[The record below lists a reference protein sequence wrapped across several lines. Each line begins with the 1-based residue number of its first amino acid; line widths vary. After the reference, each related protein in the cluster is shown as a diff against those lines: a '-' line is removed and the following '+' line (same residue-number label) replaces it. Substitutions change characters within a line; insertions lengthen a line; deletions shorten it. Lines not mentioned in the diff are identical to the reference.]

1 MKSPELIPSNAAT
14 ISGKYRVSGFP
25 DLAINCT
32 LLRVR
37 NTKQRKPSHFGSNCH
52 APSDGSVSTNLAS
65 IGRMRSGDTSL
76 VRRLILGVRL
86 GGIFRGM
93 ELERRIVPKVPVA
106 TQGDE
111 VGFIP

>member
-1 MKSPELIPSNAAT
+1 M
-14 ISGKYRVSGFP
+14 
-25 DLAINCT
+25 
-32 LLRVR
+32 
-37 NTKQRKPSHFGSNCH
+37 
-52 APSDGSVSTNLAS
+52 
-65 IGRMRSGDTSL
+65 

-111 VGFIP
+111 VGLFPDIAERADYGTEA